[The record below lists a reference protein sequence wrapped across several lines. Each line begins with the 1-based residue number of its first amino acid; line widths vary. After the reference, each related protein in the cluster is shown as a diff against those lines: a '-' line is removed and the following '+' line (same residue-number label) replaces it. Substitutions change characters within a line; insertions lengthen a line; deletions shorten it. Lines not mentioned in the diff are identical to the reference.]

1 MIWMQINWPESQ
13 IYMDKDKYPDTIV
26 RHKNVKIGE
35 QWENIEIGSVLI
47 PIKYI
52 NTNNAKILKYVW
64 KQLKKGGT
72 TYKKDVP
79 LDGSR
84 NHIKD
89 ALEES
94 VDLAVYISARLIEIN
109 ETENESDKN
118 IKKTSQEEADSR

>member
-13 IYMDKDKYPDTIV
+13 IYMDKEKYPLTVTHYQDATMV
-26 RHKNVKIGE
+26 D
-35 QWENIEIGSVLI
+35 IEVGSVLI
-47 PIKYI
+47 PIEYM
-52 NTNNAKILKYVW
+52 NTNNAKIILNVYQ
-64 KQLKKGGT
+64 QLKKGGT

-109 ETENESDKN
+109 ETENENDTD

>member
-13 IYMDKDKYPDTIV
+13 IYMDKEKYPLTVTHYQDATMV
-26 RHKNVKIGE
+26 D
-35 QWENIEIGSVLI
+35 IEIGSVLI
-47 PIKYI
+47 PIEYM
-52 NTNNAKILKYVW
+52 NTNNAKIILNVYQ
-64 KQLKKGGT
+64 QLKKGGT

-109 ETENESDKN
+109 ETENENDTD